1 MIRITRI
8 SNLRNMGN
16 WKEEFDEVWAIVRSL
31 KTPIDGVIQVPELS
45 PSTELFWR
53 YRALANAGN
62 WNSDTFKEI
71 YVPQFLAEMTGKSAR
86 KKLAYLYD
94 AEKKEGKKI
103 CLLCFCQDETT
114 CHRSIV
120 AGLLQA
126 VGMDVVLDTQND
138 YSAYY
143 QDYLRLMR
151 K

>member
-94 AEKKEGKKI
+94 AEKKEGNVPAVESEEAEAE
-103 CLLCFCQDETT
+103 D
-114 CHRSIV
+114 V
-120 AGLLQA
+120 AEEA
-126 VGMDVVLDTQND
+126 E
-138 YSAYY
+138 APAAE
-143 QDYLRLMR
+143 
-151 K
+151 